1 MACDVLF
8 RKVNEILSGDIEQNG
23 SAELSQ
29 FKDDR
34 EFVAFLLEQDDR
46 RERGNI
52 AASCNSVPTTR

>member
-34 EFVAFLLEQDDR
+34 EFVAFLLEQEDR
-46 RERGNI
+46 RERGSI
-52 AASCNSVPTTR
+52 AASCNQVPITR